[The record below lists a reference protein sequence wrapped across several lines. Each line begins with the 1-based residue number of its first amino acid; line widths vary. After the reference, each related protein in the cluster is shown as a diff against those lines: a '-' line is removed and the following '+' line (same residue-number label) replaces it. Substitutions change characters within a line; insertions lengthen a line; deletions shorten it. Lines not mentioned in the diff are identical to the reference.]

1 MTNPGHRTLYG
12 RTVALAALYQ
22 AVGLVQQTAYGRTR
36 DALAT
41 TCSINSIFVT
51 SPGSIEEVF
60 GGMAGLAPG
69 LDTLCEQFGNDSS
82 KRDPGLT
89 GYAITLLHL
98 ERRLSRQPAL
108 QQEVARGIEASR
120 AMRGEDQVIPPELTA
135 ALAAVYTRT
144 ISTIAPR
151 IRVQGEP
158 AILKAEESRN
168 MIRALLLAG
177 MRAAVLWRHCGGNRI
192 RLLLER
198 SALHD
203 EARRLRREAG
213 YRH

>member
-1 MTNPGHRTLYG
+1 MTNPEHRSVYG

-22 AVGLVQQTAYGRTR
+22 AVRLVQQTAYGRTR

-41 TCSINSIFVT
+41 ECSIDSIFMT
-51 SPGSIEEVF
+51 SPANIEDVY

-69 LDTLCEQFGNDSS
+69 LDILCEQFGNDSN
-82 KRDPGLT
+82 KRDLELT
-89 GYAITLLHL
+89 GYAVTLLHL

-108 QQEVARGIEASR
+108 QNEIARGIEACRS
-120 AMRGEDQVIPPELTA
+120 MRLDDQGIPPALTA
-135 ALAAVYTRT
+135 ALAAIYTRT

-158 AILKAEESRN
+158 GILNVEESRN
-168 MIRALLLAG
+168 MVRALLLAG
-177 MRAAVLWRHCGGNRI
+177 MRAAVLWRQCGGNRI
-192 RLLLER
+192 RLLFER
-198 SALHD
+198 STILD